1 MRSTLD
7 IFLNLKKLK
16 IDAPYTPP
24 RVKHQRFCRW
34 LNNQQECSTHYGDMK
49 NRAQLIK
56 KLLTYHYPHGYTPW
70 KTNHVS
76 IISYYTLS
84 MRFSDI
90 IFPAESR
97 SFPGKRWGNVI
108 SRSLHLCGAAVYTGG
123 LYFGVAIDLLN
134 PWYILTAASGFF
146 MLGADLYSNG
156 KNLFQNRGFLIIIK
170 LIILGIYQHLHV
182 GGAWLMLC
190 IIFFSSILSHGT
202 ADFRY
207 YSIFHRKRI

>member
-1 MRSTLD
+1 
-7 IFLNLKKLK
+7 
-16 IDAPYTPP
+16 
-24 RVKHQRFCRW
+24 
-34 LNNQQECSTHYGDMK
+34 
-49 NRAQLIK
+49 
-56 KLLTYHYPHGYTPW
+56 
-70 KTNHVS
+70 
-76 IISYYTLS
+76 

-123 LYFGVAIDLLN
+123 LYFGVTTELLTS
-134 PWYILTAASGFF
+134 WYILTAVSGFF

-156 KNLFQNRGFLIIIK
+156 KNLFQNRGFLIVIK

-190 IIFFSSILSHGT
+190 IIFFPVSSHTVQLISGIILSFIANG
-202 ADFRY
+202 FRC
-207 YSIFHRKRI
+207 ITLVGQTKKAPDRISSGRSFS